1 MSNKRHKKN
10 KVYMYCQEC
19 GEKVLMRRFRG
30 TCDVCGGSS
39 FSTRRVEKPF
49 KSVLSK
55 DEKKRLSNLLK
66 VIE

>member
-1 MSNKRHKKN
+1 
-10 KVYMYCQEC
+10 MYCQEC